1 MRSSRPMS
9 ETPDKPKIIVDEDW
23 KSQVEAERAA
33 AREKPSATAPPPHPT
48 ADSMAEA
55 ISQAASAIE
64 PPDTPLPPPSLTF
77 LFTTLATQAMI
88 ALGQVPNPITGKVDI
103 RLNQAKHYIDTLGLL
118 EEKTAGHRSAD
129 ESTLLDEL
137 LHQLR
142 MAFVMMR
149 DATTQSKH

>member
-1 MRSSRPMS
+1 MP
-9 ETPDKPKIIVDEDW
+9 EPPDKPKIIVDEDW

-33 AREKPSATAPPPHPT
+33 AREKPSAPTTPPHPT
-48 ADSMAEA
+48 AADSSSAA
-55 ISQAASAIE
+55 KSQAAPATE

-88 ALGQVPNPITGKVDI
+88 ALGQVPNPITGKVDV

-118 EEKTAGHRSAD
+118 EEKTAGHRSDD
-129 ESTLLDEL
+129 ESTLLSEL

-142 MAFVMMR
+142 MGYVLVR
-149 DATTQSKH
+149 DEHKHT

>member
-1 MRSSRPMS
+1 MS

-23 KSQVEAERAA
+23 KSQVEAERSA
-33 AREKPSATAPPPHPT
+33 AREKSSGATTPPQPTTNDSSASSKP
-48 ADSMAEA
+48 
-55 ISQAASAIE
+55 QAASSTAL
-64 PPDTPLPPPSLTF
+64 PDGPLPPPSLTF

-142 MAFVMMR
+142 MAFVMVR
-149 DATTQSKH
+149 DMPAQSKQ

>member
-1 MRSSRPMS
+1 MS

-23 KSQVEAERAA
+23 KSQVETEREAARQRAA
-33 AREKPSATAPPPHPT
+33 NGAASPEPLAPGSAGGPQRPGPSAT
-48 ADSMAEA
+48 
-55 ISQAASAIE
+55 E
-64 PPDTPLPPPSLTF
+64 PPDVPLPPPSLTF

-88 ALGQVPNPITGKVDI
+88 ALGQVPNPITGKVDA

-129 ESTLLDEL
+129 ESTLLTEL

-142 MAFVMMR
+142 MGFVMMR
-149 DATTQSKH
+149 DRPVQSDR